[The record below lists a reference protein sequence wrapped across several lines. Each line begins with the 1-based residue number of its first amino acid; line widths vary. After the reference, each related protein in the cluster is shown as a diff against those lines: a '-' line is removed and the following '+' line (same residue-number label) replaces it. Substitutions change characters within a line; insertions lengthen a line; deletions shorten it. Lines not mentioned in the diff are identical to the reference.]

1 MNGLRESACI
11 SQKQKE
17 LLEIFFVF
25 NFYSSTPT
33 IHFFFGTHF
42 EDPVHHTSCFLCF
55 HLCTLG
61 DVISKDT
68 ISRYNSI
75 QLFNVSLASL
85 FYHFSAIKL
94 LRTNVS
100 KPFKAENWPLTRS
113 SRVWCYDGIQAC
125 CIVNDGR
132 HFEQFL

>member
-1 MNGLRESACI
+1 MIWGNQKVSNEGATWI
-11 SQKQKE
+11 SLYISKTKRVTR
-17 LLEIFFVF
+17 IFFFVF
-25 NFYSSTPT
+25 NFYSSSPT
-33 IHFFFGTHF
+33 IHIFFGTHF

-85 FYHFSAIKL
+85 FHHFSAIKL

-100 KPFKAENWPLTRS
+100 KPFKVENWPLTRS
-113 SRVWCYDGIQAC
+113 SRVWCYDG
-125 CIVNDGR
+125 V
-132 HFEQFL
+132 